1 MQLLTLE
8 TAELPQSPLLLHGR
22 KPMNANKNSQ
32 KALFAPGQIECSP
45 ACRTAITQGGAS
57 GLTLLCRHITGRW
70 GNISVEQQAVNE
82 VAANGGPEREIVSR
96 HTLADGIEI
105 VLITNYPQ
113 TPSLRWTEICLPEEV
128 IPESDYRPQN
138 GHLAEDDDV
147 EL

>member
-1 MQLLTLE
+1 
-8 TAELPQSPLLLHGR
+8 
-22 KPMNANKNSQ
+22 MNANKNSR

-57 GLTLLCRHITGRW
+57 GLMLLYRHITGRW

-82 VAANGGPEREIVSR
+82 AAVNGGPEREIVSR

-105 VLITNYPQ
+105 VLIMNYPQ
-113 TPSLRWTEICLPEEV
+113 TPSLRWTEICLPDEV
-128 IPESDYRPQN
+128 IPKSDYCPQN
-138 GHLAEDDDV
+138 GHFEGDDDV

>member
-1 MQLLTLE
+1 
-8 TAELPQSPLLLHGR
+8 
-22 KPMNANKNSQ
+22 MNANKNSR

-45 ACRTAITQGGAS
+45 ACRTAIKQGGAS
-57 GLTLLCRHITGRW
+57 GLRLLYRHITGRW
-70 GNISVEQQAVNE
+70 GDISVEQQAVNE
-82 VAANGGPEREIVSR
+82 AAMNGGPQREIVSR

-113 TPSLRWTEICLPEEV
+113 TPSLRWTEICLPDEI